1 MWLTRWLS
9 ECWANFRRKTDI
21 PAPPWRASKR
31 TATIMYGVWYG
42 RFTPDQ
48 ARKKAKDWGFSPES
62 VEDMISQATQWPS
75 YWSRQNE
82 VETDT

>member
-9 ECWANFRRKTDI
+9 DYLASFRRESGI

-31 TATIMYGVWYG
+31 TATIVYGVWYG

-48 ARKKAKDWGFSPES
+48 ARKKAKDWGFSPECI
-62 VEDMISQATQWPS
+62 EDMISQATQPPS
-75 YWSRQNE
+75 FWSQHDDK
-82 VETDT
+82 VDT